1 MTVIKMKLY
10 LWCSPAR
17 LHLWRSALSR
27 VILSLLAVGL
37 VACEQDGSVVLEPQ
51 YASELLGS
59 WEGTV
64 SGQRKRFALM
74 LMAVSLLGH
83 IRPGLSIRRWGR
95 VSLAQSMVAGSS
107 MAGSSSWSI
116 EGAENVQPL
125 NLSTTSNIVSFNQNK
140 LVMNSAGSWE
150 RNFLARTELAS
161 AKHARVPLLENLGLI
176 QVNIYSRDYVFC
188 RMCVHIAVAMIS
200 ILLWLKRGPVL
211 ALATCRFNVETGTEK
226 RYGRRCDFLSKKRS
240 ALYLRL

>member
-17 LHLWRSALSR
+17 LHLWRSCALR

-37 VACEQDGSVVLEPQ
+37 AACEQDGAVVLEPQ

-64 SGQRKRFALM
+64 SGQQETIRFDADGSFT
-74 LMAVSLLGH
+74 ARTHQTGFINTTLGQ
-83 IRPGLSIRRWGR
+83 G
-95 VSLAQSMVAGSS
+95 VAGSID
-107 MAGSSSWSI
+107 GRWEINGRVIKLVI

-140 LVMNSAGSWE
+140 LVMNSVGAGNAIFLRV
-150 RNFLARTELAS
+150 RN
-161 AKHARVPLLENLGLI
+161 
-176 QVNIYSRDYVFC
+176 
-188 RMCVHIAVAMIS
+188 
-200 ILLWLKRGPVL
+200 
-211 ALATCRFNVETGTEK
+211 
-226 RYGRRCDFLSKKRS
+226 
-240 ALYLRL
+240 